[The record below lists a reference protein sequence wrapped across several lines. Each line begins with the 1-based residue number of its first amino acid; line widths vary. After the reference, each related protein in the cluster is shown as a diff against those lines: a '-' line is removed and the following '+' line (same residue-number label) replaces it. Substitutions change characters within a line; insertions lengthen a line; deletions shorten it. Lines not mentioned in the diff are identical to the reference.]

1 MPMWAQ
7 ALLGLSALIGGMT
20 LIPNSIVEIIAS
32 QSVAAIQE
40 HMTTFKLVL
49 IGIVA
54 MIISSAGLFISG
66 IHTPVQMLT
75 FIGAFSGI
83 GVGFIFVALQL
94 KVQLDAGLKNMATA
108 TSTSYLIRILAQTVM
123 AAVYGVIMNLNLA
136 SGVQTHKGITMTMM
150 NKLSDAQSAK
160 SLPQN
165 LVPTMRT
172 IFHGGIKEIMLVSL
186 ILLIIAFVMNFYF
199 NFGKKCKKL
208 Q

>member
-1 MPMWAQ
+1 M
-7 ALLGLSALIGGMT
+7 
-20 LIPNSIVEIIAS
+20 
-32 QSVAAIQE
+32 
-40 HMTTFKLVL
+40 
-49 IGIVA
+49 
-54 MIISSAGLFISG
+54 
-66 IHTPVQMLT
+66 
-75 FIGAFSGI
+75 
-83 GVGFIFVALQL
+83 QL

-136 SGVQTHKGITMTMM
+136 HGVQTHKGIIMTMM

-172 IFHGGIKEIMLVSL
+172 IFHCGIKEIMLVSL
-186 ILLIIAFVMNFYF
+186 ILLIIALVMNFYF
-199 NFGKKCKKL
+199 NFGKKRKKL